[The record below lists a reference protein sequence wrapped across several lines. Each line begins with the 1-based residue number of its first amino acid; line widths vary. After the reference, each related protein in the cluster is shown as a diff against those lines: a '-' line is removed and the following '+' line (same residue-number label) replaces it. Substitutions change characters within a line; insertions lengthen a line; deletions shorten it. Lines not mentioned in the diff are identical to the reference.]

1 MAGTKEQGSFR
12 EIVSPFLKSKIEVL
26 KKSYGIDSKEYFA
39 VASQYLK
46 SKKKIIQVILK
57 ELVIKSLM

>member
-26 KKSYGIDSKEYFA
+26 KKAMVLIVKN
-39 VASQYLK
+39 
-46 SKKKIIQVILK
+46 ILQ
-57 ELVIKSLM
+57 LLHNI